1 MNRIAFLIKQ
11 PRRTLGALAVLVAAT
26 GVVVGSG
33 ANFTASSANPSNSFA
48 TGSLSIL
55 NSLEGAAILTATGMK
70 PGDPATNG
78 TVDIRNTG
86 TLSGVFTLS
95 RSAPVDTDGAN
106 PLSGKL
112 NLVVKDCGPWTGGGT
127 VAEPC
132 DDGDDTTIYGATTA
146 TIADMSSPV
155 ALGTFAAGERHT
167 YKFSVALDASAGDAY
182 QGDTSTVQFNWSA
195 VQ

>member
-11 PRRTLGALAVLVAAT
+11 PKRTLGALAVLVAAT

-55 NSLEGAAILTATGMK
+55 NSKENAAILTASNMK
-70 PGDPATNG
+70 PGDPATTG
-78 TVDIRNTG
+78 TVDIQNTG
-86 TLSGVFTLS
+86 TLSGTFSLS
-95 RSAPVDTDGAN
+95 RNAPVDNDGSN

-112 NLVVKDCGPWTGGGT
+112 NLVVKDCGVWPDATT
-127 VAEPC
+127 VEPC
-132 DDGDDTTIYGATTA
+132 GDGDDTTIYGASTA
-146 TIADMSSPV
+146 TIAGMSSPV
-155 ALGTFAAGERHT
+155 ALGTYAAGEKHR
-167 YKFSVALDASAGDAY
+167 YEFSVALDSSAGDAY
-182 QGDTSTVQFNWSA
+182 QGDSSTVQFNWSA